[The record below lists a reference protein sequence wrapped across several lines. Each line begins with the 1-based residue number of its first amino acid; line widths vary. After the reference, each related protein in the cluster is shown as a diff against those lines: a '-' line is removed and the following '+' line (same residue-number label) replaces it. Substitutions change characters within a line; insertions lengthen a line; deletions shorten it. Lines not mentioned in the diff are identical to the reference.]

1 MGNLFL
7 DQYSIL
13 HYATGVVAYFW
24 GIPAGYFFVGH
35 VAFEVVENTDVG
47 MDFINTSLTWWPGGK
62 PKADTLTNIVGD
74 NAAAMFGFYCAYK
87 LDEIGKR
94 RKWYV

>member
-13 HYATGVVAYFW
+13 HYATGVIAYFW
-24 GIPAGYFFVGH
+24 GIPAVAFFVAH
-35 VAFEVVENTDVG
+35 VTFEVVENTDTG
-47 MDFINTSLTWWPGGK
+47 MNFINRSLTWWPGGK
-62 PKADTLTNIVGD
+62 PKQDTIINVVGD
-74 NAAAMFGFYCAYK
+74 NAAALFGFYCAYK

-94 RKWYV
+94 NKWYV